1 MKSIYRL
8 NPQRLLAFLLLLSF
22 LVSVSVASSQSRIS
36 KIQSQENPREGWAV
50 LLEMNDY
57 PNSMTDMDTNFTD
70 TRKWN
75 ATLHEL
81 GWQTHHIQYYQGYL
95 DQATG
100 ESALQFLLQNADAN
114 DVVFFFIFAHGN
126 WILDEMN
133 WNIWFPNQWQS
144 LSSQEKL
151 LVVSACGAEEMLSH
165 IYDDPAP
172 HIHIAS
178 AQIGEYSWAGL
189 PEEGLPI
196 IGEVFSHFLT
206 DALLNASADQDGSA
220 DISVEEAFTFAY
232 PLCRVYLSSVV
243 FSAFPYFAN
252 MCNYTAPHPVLDDA
266 YPGNFSLRVEPGEPP
281 MIPVFSLPFDLII
294 MIGAIMTCSAI
305 GGLGLFAIRKRH
317 YSNRD

>member
-8 NPQRLLAFLLLLSF
+8 HPQRFIAFILLLGF
-22 LVSVSVASSQSRIS
+22 LVAFSIVNLQS
-36 KIQSQENPREGWAV
+36 KIFRTHSQENPREGWAV

-75 ATLHEL
+75 ATLREL
-81 GWQTHHIQYYQGYL
+81 GWQRHHIQYYQGYL
-95 DQATG
+95 DQAAG
-100 ESALQFLLQNADAN
+100 ESALQFLFQNADAN

-133 WNIWFPNQWQS
+133 WDIWFPNQWQS
-144 LSSQEKL
+144 LSSQEKFL
-151 LVVSACGAEEMLSH
+151 MVSACGAEEMISLV
-165 IYDDPAP
+165 YDDPAP

-178 AQIGEYSWAGL
+178 AQVGEYSWAGL

-196 IGEVFSHFLT
+196 IGEVFNHFLT
-206 DALLNASADQDGSA
+206 DALLNTSADQDGSA

-232 PLCRVYLSSVV
+232 PLCRTYLSSVV

-252 MCNYTAPHPVLDDA
+252 MCNFTAPHPMIDDA
-266 YPGNFSLRVEPGEPP
+266 YSGNFSLRVEPGEAPI
-281 MIPVFSLPFDLII
+281 IPVFGLPFKMIILIGVI
-294 MIGAIMTCSAI
+294 IVCSAV
-305 GGLGLFAIRKRH
+305 GVSGLFVTRKR
-317 YSNRD
+317 YYLNRD